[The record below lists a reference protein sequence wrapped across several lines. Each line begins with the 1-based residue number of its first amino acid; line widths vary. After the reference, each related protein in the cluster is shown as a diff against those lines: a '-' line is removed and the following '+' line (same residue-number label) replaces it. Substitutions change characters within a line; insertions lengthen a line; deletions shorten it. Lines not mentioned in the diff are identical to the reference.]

1 MDGNIFF
8 LRDGTLMAQPFDAGK
23 LQLRGEPVPV
33 AEHVGAELS
42 AGYFAVSPT
51 GVLAY
56 RTGATVTAGLQH
68 SWFDREGRP
77 TGTSGRLI
85 TTAV

>member
-1 MDGNIFF
+1 MF
-8 LRDGTLMAQPFDAGK
+8 RDPARRIVGLNVQPFDAGK

-42 AGYFAVSPT
+42 SGFFAVSPT

-56 RTGATVTAGLQH
+56 RTGAAVTAGLQH
-68 SWFDREGRP
+68 TWFDRQGR
-77 TGTSGRLI
+77 GVVSGGS
-85 TTAV
+85 